1 MEIIMK
7 RLLLIVP
14 QLLFIGL
21 AWGQVDVLWTQTF
34 SSSSDDYGYSVRQTL
49 DGGYILTGY
58 TSFSENGGK
67 DLWLIKTDLNGD
79 AIWTHEIGGSADDGG
94 SSLQQTTDGGYI
106 ITGFTYSY
114 GNNGGNTWLIKT
126 NSQGTIEWNQTY
138 GGNENQSGSSVQQT
152 TDGSYII
159 VGITTSWS
167 QTDTWLIKTDSLGNE
182 EWNQTFGGSDYDD
195 RGFSVQQT
203 EDGGYIITGY
213 TGSYGNGG
221 YDAWL
226 IKTDSE
232 GNEEW
237 NQTFG
242 GSDYDY
248 GHSVQ
253 QTEDGGFIITGRT
266 NSYGNGGYDAWL
278 IKTDSEGNEEWNQT
292 FDGSDDGREMQQTTD
307 GGYIIV
313 GESNSDD
320 IYLIKTDSEGVV
332 EIEQKYFSPNRFT
345 IYKNYPNPFNPVTT
359 LQYDLPED
367 GLVNITIIDMMG
379 KVVNNLVS
387 SQQNAGYK
395 SIQWNATN
403 NQGQP
408 ISAGLYLYTIEV
420 GDFRQTKKMV
430 LLK

>member
-253 QTEDGGFIITGRT
+253 QTEDGGYIITGYT
-266 NSYGNGGYDAWL
+266 ESYGNGGYDAWL

-387 SQQNAGYK
+387 SQQRGGYK
-395 SIQWNATN
+395 SVQWNATN
-403 NQGQP
+403 NAGQP
-408 ISAGLYLYTIEV
+408 VSAGLYLYTLDA
-420 GDFRQTKKMV
+420 GQFRQTKKMV